1 MYNKFSFNN
10 IIKSIMRKTINDI
23 RTAALMNGEKN
34 KKKRKAERRNE
45 RAIVRRVAE

>member
-23 RTAALMNGEKN
+23 RTAALMKREKN
-34 KKKRKAERRNE
+34 KKKKKGREKE
-45 RAIVRRVAE
+45 